1 MFGKVGFEADFW
13 KVRLRNLVPL
23 GWLIFAKSS
32 SDILAL
38 LSWPM
43 FVD

>member
-1 MFGKVGFEADFW
+1 MFGKLGFDVDFW
-13 KVRLRNLVPL
+13 KVRLRHMVPL
-23 GWLIFAKSS
+23 GWLIFTNFS

-38 LSWPM
+38 LSWLM